1 MTTLATGTPIRQQ
14 APTPAAPASQI
25 IKSRIKSQI
34 IETLRIP
41 IAVVSG
47 VAFPVMSFLFFV
59 IPQSAITGDQL
70 FSLGAIAQLSVF
82 SIMSTFLFT
91 YGVGIAEDRKNPW
104 TTYLRTLPTGGT
116 ATIAGRICTAA
127 LFAVLSLIPLLLV
140 GILLTAA
147 PDAFTSGAL
156 PWWRIPAAFGALIL
170 GGTPFIGLGLAI
182 GYGLPSKAAI
192 AVAQVLLLPLAFIG
206 GLFLPSEMFPGWL
219 NAISLGTPT
228 RAARDLVIST
238 LTGTDLHIST
248 IPVLALWSIALI
260 GLALWGYRREEGLR
274 YK

>member
-1 MTTLATGTPIRQQ
+1 MTTLAATTSITQQ
-14 APTPAAPASQI
+14 SHPAAAPASQI
-25 IKSRIKSQI
+25 IKSRIRSHV

-59 IPQSAITGDQL
+59 IPQSAITSDQL

-104 TTYLRTLPTGGT
+104 TSYLRTLPTGGV

-156 PWWRIPAAFGALIL
+156 SWWRIPAAFGALIL

-228 RAARDLVIST
+228 RAARDLVISA
-238 LTGTDLHIST
+238 LTGADLHVST
-248 IPVLALWSIALI
+248 IPVLVVWSAALL
-260 GLALWGYRREEGLR
+260 GLALWGYRRDEGLR